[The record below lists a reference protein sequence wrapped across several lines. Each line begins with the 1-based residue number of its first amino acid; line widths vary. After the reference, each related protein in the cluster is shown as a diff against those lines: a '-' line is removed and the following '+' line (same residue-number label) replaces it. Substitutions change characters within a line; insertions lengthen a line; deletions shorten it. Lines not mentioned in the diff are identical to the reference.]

1 MRLSFCSRFAIL
13 HWYFFAASFF
23 PTAFFIPFR
32 TGWMVDID
40 QVVLN
45 LSVSCFELACAYFF
59 LPFVFFFHRWIA
71 WFVLSI
77 AFNWMP
83 FYIHWELFIRDLNSY
98 RNAVC
103 AFSLIPLVWFGFVLM
118 FPRLFMHYNRI
129 TGRRLA
135 WRIVIVAKR
144 RELIVLNTGLVWCC
158 CCCFFFESSRLQF
171 LRAILIWAKESTAE
185 TQAKKRNINC
195 KMKRKD
201 SKEMLS

>member
-1 MRLSFCSRFAIL
+1 MNGRYWPSGFEFVCLL
-13 HWYFFAASFF
+13 
-23 PTAFFIPFR
+23 FR
-32 TGWMVDID
+32 TGLRI
-40 QVVLN
+40 
-45 LSVSCFELACAYFF
+45 FF
-59 LPFVFFFHRWIA
+59 FAICFFFHRWIA

-98 RNAVC
+98 RNVVY
-103 AFSLIPLVWFGFVLM
+103 AFFLIPLVWFGFVLM

-158 CCCFFFESSRLQF
+158 CCCCFFFWEL
-171 LRAILIWAKESTAE
+171 AIAVPVRDFDMSKREYSGNTS
-185 TQAKKRNINC
+185 KKP
-195 KMKRKD
+195 
-201 SKEMLS
+201 